1 VGDLKNVG
9 NDGDN
14 VRNMISVKPF
24 RLTALEYHRRG
35 WIPFPLPPRDKF
47 PPPEG
52 ATGKKN
58 PVPEDRLERVTEYLA
73 DGFQA
78 RVDGRPQH
86 FEADVCNIGLRMDHS
101 VIGIDVDHY
110 EAKHGADELAAL
122 EKKLGKLP
130 VTWTSSARTDGH
142 SGIRFFRIPNKYL
155 PGSKLG
161 GKHGL
166 SFSGKAANAIDVVQY
181 SHRYTAAP
189 PSYHPD
195 VQAEYRWFAP
205 GEPLDKIPSGY
216 RVEIK
221 AVSERHERTEGP
233 RDKSVEGYIASGYGA
248 TVRFLE
254 EKTSIKIPYVEELPD
269 LPEAWVLFLSRG
281 GIRDDL
287 KARDITSTERELLS
301 WAAKNFPGG
310 KSAAPCKT
318 VRKAA
323 ETHKERMKTGES
335 SHDKI
340 VEMHWNIYNYALEGH
355 RGALLTSA
363 RLEKL
368 WTRTVLK
375 GNTVHGQK
383 RHLTEASGEIFRS
396 RVEALRKIKGMADEV
411 FEDGGNPFKTGC
423 TCHDQ
428 EETQRELEQ
437 AGIPSGIGQIRDLEE
452 YDHSDRGRGEMFRDM
467 FTAERVKVVGSGDT
481 SKWFFWKLDGTEF
494 GWRQDNDLAMRL
506 VEAISKAYKTKYT
519 QLLQKY
525 REQVAADDPE
535 AKLTGGE
542 MRKYRQ
548 LYESAG
554 NAATIKNCLTM
565 LGTLPDIRVEDTF
578 FDHKPHLLGFDD
590 GVVELL
596 PGQPWK
602 FRDKTFDDRVSMS
615 VGRPF
620 IGKSLREL
628 AAVKDPGYLALLDYQ
643 KTFVPDL
650 ELWHFV
656 QAILGYTLYGGN
668 PSRQIYFFHG
678 ESSTGKSMLVN
689 ALQKALGPYG
699 ASSNGDVFNDKDGG
713 RNPEIMKTRGKRLVQ
728 LPEFGDGHWITND
741 SLKRLASEDILSV
754 RDNYAKSDQ
763 IVEFQQTATFI
774 GPTNSVPRI
783 NGIDTAVKR
792 RIVAVPFDEVMPD
805 SQLDLDKANFLAT
818 QGRDAVIA
826 WALEGWNA
834 YSASGGGVLRSNNW
848 PRVVTQRTKEF
859 IGEMSSIGEFVEDYI
874 KVTDKPE
881 DKLYAKFVFSRYLVW
896 ADEQGIHESKRMDQ
910 RRLSRAIADFT
921 GKKTQTVK
929 NGKSVERGWSGVRL
943 TGGNPKVQGR
953 GFEVISEQSTEK

>member
-1 VGDLKNVG
+1 VGDVKTQ
-9 NDGDN
+9 
-14 VRNMISVKPF
+14 VRNMISGKPF
-24 RLTALEYHRRG
+24 KLTALEYHRRG
-35 WIPFPLPPRDKF
+35 WFPFPLPPRDKF

-58 PVPEDRLERVTEYLA
+58 PILEDPLAQVTEYLGEHPH
-73 DGFQA
+73 DSN
-78 RVDGRPQH
+78 V
-86 FEADVCNIGLRMDHS
+86 GLRMDHN

-110 EAKHGADELAAL
+110 DDKHGADELAEL

-130 VTWTSSARTDGH
+130 STWVSSARTDGH
-142 SGIRFFRIPNKYL
+142 SGIRFFRIPNSFL
-155 PGSKLG
+155 PGTKLG

-181 SHRYTAAP
+181 AHRYAMVG
-189 PSYHPD
+189 PSWHPG
-195 VQAEYRWFAP
+195 VGAEVRWFAP
-205 GEPLDKIPSGY
+205 DEPLDRIPSAY
-216 RVEIK
+216 RTILRHK
-221 AVSERHERTEGP
+221 NVSRSEPGSKIGTVDSGGARSTHRV
-233 RDKSVEGYIASGYGA
+233 SV
-248 TVRFLE
+248 VRFIRE
-254 EKTSIKIPYVEELPD
+254 ETSIKIPYVDELPD
-269 LPEAWVLFLSRG
+269 LPAPWVEFLSRG
-281 GIRDDL
+281 YIRDDL
-287 KARDITSTERELLS
+287 KARDITSSERELLN
-301 WAAKNFPGG
+301 WAAQNFPGG

-323 ETHKERMKTGES
+323 ATHKERMKTGES

-355 RGALLTSA
+355 RGSLLSSA
-363 RLEKL
+363 RLEKV

-375 GNTVHGQK
+375 GNQVHGQK

-411 FEDGGNPFKTGC
+411 IEDGGNPFKTQC
-423 TCHDQ
+423 TCHDE
-428 EETQRELEQ
+428 EETNRELEQ
-437 AGIPSGIGQIRDLEE
+437 AGIPSGIGQIKDLEE
-452 YDHSDRGRGEMFRDM
+452 YDHSDRGRAEIYRDM
-467 FTAERVKVVGSGDT
+467 FTTERIKVVGSGDT
-481 SKWFFWKLDGTEF
+481 SKWYFWKLDGTEF

-506 VEAISKAYKTKYT
+506 VEAISKAYKTKYN
-519 QLLQKY
+519 QLMQKY
-525 REQVAADDPE
+525 REQNLAEDPE
-535 AKLTGGE
+535 AKLTIAE
-542 MRKYRQ
+542 AKRFRS
-548 LYESAG
+548 LYEIAG

-565 LGTLPDIRVEDTF
+565 LGTLPEVRVEDTF
-578 FDHKPHLLGFDD
+578 FDHKPHLLGFED

-602 FRDKTFDDRVSMS
+602 FRQKTFEDRVSMS

-620 IGKSLREL
+620 TGKSLREL
-628 AAVKDPGYLALLDYQ
+628 ADARDPGYLALLDYQ

-650 ELWHFV
+650 DLWHFV
-656 QAILGYTLYGGN
+656 QAVLGYTLYGGN

-699 ASSNGDVFNDKDGG
+699 GSSNGDVFNDKDGG

-792 RIVAVPFDEVMPD
+792 RIVAVPFDQVMPD
-805 SQLDLDKANFLAT
+805 AELDLDKANFLAT

-834 YSASGGGVLRSNNW
+834 YSATGGGVLRSTNW
-848 PRVVTQRTKEF
+848 PSAVTKRTKEF
-859 IGEMSSIGEFVEDYI
+859 IGEMSTIGEFVEDYI
-874 KVTDKPE
+874 LVTDKPE
-881 DKLYAKFVFSRYLVW
+881 DKLSAKMAFSRYQIW
-896 ADEQGIHESKRMDQ
+896 AEEQGTHESKRLDQ
-910 RRLSRAIADFT
+910 RRLSRAIADYT
-921 GKKTQTVK
+921 GKKSQMVR
-929 NGKSVERGWSGVRL
+929 NGKSTERGWSGVRL
-943 TGGNPKVQGR
+943 TGGNSRVNGR
-953 GFEVISEQSTEK
+953 GFEVVTDQKTQ